1 MKKYKNTN
9 IVEFTKFDNLDD
21 ALNLQKQ
28 IKGHHEYEGFVKDN
42 YDFASKD
49 YGFMV
54 TNKGDIFY
62 IYDTKNIRSFNQSFG
77 EKLLNKVS
85 STHCLH
91 DGAFYACKIVNELNK
106 IYFLDCPLKR
116 EDNTRKESV
125 KNNYIL
131 TTEWVA

>member
-62 IYDTKNIRSFNQSFG
+62 IYDTKNIRSFRY
-77 EKLLNKVS
+77 
-85 STHCLH
+85 
-91 DGAFYACKIVNELNK
+91 D
-106 IYFLDCPLKR
+106 
-116 EDNTRKESV
+116 
-125 KNNYIL
+125 
-131 TTEWVA
+131 